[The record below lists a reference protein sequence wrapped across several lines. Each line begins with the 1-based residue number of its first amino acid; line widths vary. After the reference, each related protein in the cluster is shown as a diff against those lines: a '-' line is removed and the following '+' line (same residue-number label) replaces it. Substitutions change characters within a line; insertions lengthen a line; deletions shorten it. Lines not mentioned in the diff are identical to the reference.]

1 MVFPLLYNGPIN
13 YFARLVREK
22 DIILEHFDHY
32 IKQTYRNRCRIAGP
46 NGVITLSIPV
56 KRKRGKKNLYR
67 DIRIDYENSWN
78 KIHWRSI
85 VAAYASS
92 PFFEFIGDDLMPF
105 YEKRFEFLADLNHQL
120 LEKTL
125 KILALEISMRFSDDF
140 QDISGKNDPRYFI
153 HPKKDQEVADPGFR
167 PVTYHQV
174 FSDKYGFRAN
184 LSILD
189 LLFNQG
195 PGSLT
200 ILKQSLRT

>member
-1 MVFPLLYNGPIN
+1 LVFPLFYNGPIN

-22 DIILEHFDHY
+22 EIILEHFDHY

-46 NGVITLSIPV
+46 NGVITLSVPV
-56 KRKRGKKNLYR
+56 KRERGKKNLYR
-67 DIRIDYENSWN
+67 DIRIDYRDPWN
-78 KIHWRSI
+78 KIHWKSI
-85 VAAYASS
+85 VASYASS
-92 PFFEFIGDDLMPF
+92 PYFEFISDDLLPF
-105 YEKRFEFLADLNHQL
+105 YEQKYEFLADLNHQL

-125 KILALEISMRFSDDF
+125 KILGCEIPTRFSIDF

-153 HPKKDQEVADPGFR
+153 HPKMEEQAADPGFR

-174 FSDKYGFRAN
+174 FSDKYGFRSN

-189 LLFNQG
+189 LVFNQG

-200 ILKQSLRT
+200 ILNKSLRI